1 MKELTLVLE
10 DDALCMAIESAAK
23 SNGVTL
29 EEVVIDAIRYWKS
42 ESELTPEEEAEIE
55 VDTQSNQEDDR
66 IPHDELVR
74 ILEEDNAK
82 LREGLHRLEKD
93 GGAEGRLFLAML
105 REKLAP
111 AQHDSISSKPS
122 LVSTA

>member
-10 DDALCMAIESAAK
+10 DDALRTVIESAALSK
-23 SNGVTL
+23 GVAF
-29 EEVVIDAIRYWKS
+29 EDVVIDAIHYWKR
-42 ESELTPEEEAEIE
+42 ETELSPEEEAEIKTDMRDYDE
-55 VDTQSNQEDDR
+55 SGG

-74 ILEEDNAK
+74 ILKEDNAK

-111 AQHDSISSKPS
+111 AQHDSISSKPG
-122 LVSTA
+122 LVSTT